1 MCWSPEHMLI
11 KIFCESEYS
20 DSDPLTHHFWCS
32 VFLVIQ
38 PLVILSFLLSLSL
51 CAFFFSFHAWMFIH
65 QSCSSCCHSTTGSSF
80 TGLLHKLLAYGHDIM
95 TQVYGQCV
103 TCFQTSW
110 KHWWSL
116 QRTLNVCLTW
126 TTYFLLFS
134 FPLSVFYS
142 AALVSVQLT
151 ALQFLWPSRYKQIPC
166 SLMRAWLS
174 WIQ

>member
-1 MCWSPEHMLI
+1 
-11 KIFCESEYS
+11 
-20 DSDPLTHHFWCS
+20 
-32 VFLVIQ
+32 
-38 PLVILSFLLSLSL
+38 
-51 CAFFFSFHAWMFIH
+51 MFIH

-80 TGLLHKLLAYGHDIM
+80 TGLLHKLLACGHDIM

-174 WIQ
+174 WIQQLVRMSWILNTARNLRTAAQRQDHTSAAINSAPVRSH